1 MNNHEIY
8 KSGQTIQRYSNL
20 IYYFLELHSVNAN
33 IHPHIL
39 ASMNTLHPTLMSTSK
54 RLGWQSLE
62 IGEDTIDASLSTDTS
77 PTAEKIATAEIN

>member
-54 RLGWQSLE
+54 RLG
-62 IGEDTIDASLSTDTS
+62 
-77 PTAEKIATAEIN
+77 